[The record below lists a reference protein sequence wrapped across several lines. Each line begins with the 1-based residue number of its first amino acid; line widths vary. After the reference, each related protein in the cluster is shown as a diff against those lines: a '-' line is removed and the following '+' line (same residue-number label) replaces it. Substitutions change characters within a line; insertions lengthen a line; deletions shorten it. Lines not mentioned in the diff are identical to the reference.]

1 MAAVRSG
8 EVEGVGDVGGGE
20 GMNVIEEREFRGAE
34 GNERNSGE
42 RKRDFNE
49 HVFFLTP
56 LNTVIFLNLVF

>member
-49 HVFFLTP
+49 HVFF
-56 LNTVIFLNLVF
+56 F